1 MTQSQELFLQNA
13 LAQAASLLHQTVTL
27 LNKNPTPGQLC
38 LIIEIQAY
46 FSETRESLS
55 LMLAQAAKPQ
65 KRDSSGFA
73 PIAQSPGL
81 GWKEQ
86 LPTQE
91 KTPGTLSPG
100 PVWNIPPRPTPT
112 SLEAEAYYP
121 TCYGIPKDLT
131 SEQNK
136 TSSNPFLEN

>member
-46 FSETRESLS
+46 FSETRDSLS
-55 LMLAQAAKPQ
+55 LMLAQNAKPQ
-65 KRDSSGFA
+65 RRDLSGFA
-73 PIAQSPGL
+73 PTAQNPGL

-86 LPTQE
+86 PPTPGLI
-91 KTPGTLSPG
+91 PGTLSPG
-100 PVWNIPPRPTPT
+100 PVWNIPTRRIPT

-121 TCYGIPKDLT
+121 TSFGSPRDSA